1 MKKSKIMNLEEE
13 ISDSDVDSD
22 IEIKKT
28 KSKKQVVEEI
38 ENEDIKTKVKP
49 KKTEKQIE
57 AWNKALKI
65 REENRIKRKKEKEE
79 EERQQKEKLESKIL
93 LKARRIK
100 KAQTKILGDDL
111 DDEIEM
117 IQKPKKHVKKKVI
130 IYKSESESDSVEE
143 QVIIKKNK
151 PKPKEIKKHLPD
163 NNNVIN
169 NPTYR
174 RVINYV

>member
-1 MKKSKIMNLEEE
+1 MKKCKIMNLEEE

-100 KAQTKILGDDL
+100 KQQAKVLGDL

-117 IQKPKKHVKKKVI
+117 TQKPKKHVKKKVI
-130 IYKSESESDSVEE
+130 IYKSDSDSDSVEE

-151 PKPKEIKKHLPD
+151 SKPKEIKKHLPD
-163 NNNVIN
+163 NNNVIS